1 MISLSSPELLKIDPE
16 LIRHFE
22 WSTRDYR
29 LYPGIEYF
37 VESFDEK
44 QYKACL
50 SGYRS
55 GLFRKPFSI
64 HVYVPSLESLHHGPC
79 GHTLLADTS
88 DIITRYFDDLISE
101 IVLRSKLHADDA
113 KVEQVYCGGGVIEF
127 FDVAHLSAIMD
138 KIKEHFELTH
148 DCEIMI
154 EIDARAISDLAELRG
169 LGFNHAIMAVHDF
182 DHDVQL
188 ATQCQQTEKA
198 TLDMILKA
206 REVGFGQI
214 RIELMYGLPMQKVSQ
229 FEYTLNKI
237 ITVSPCQ
244 IHLLNYVCESDFG
257 EMKHRINIQDLPN
270 SEARLQMIQLAIS
283 LLTDAGYIHIGMHVF
298 ARMNN
303 PLVIAQRQ
311 GRLHY
316 GIQGYSVFPDCYRI
330 ALGVSSI
337 GSVGPTL
344 NQNCSNLLEYFSR
357 VERNVLP
364 IMCGIQLSADDLM
377 RRSVIH
383 ALICHQVLS
392 FESVET
398 FFPIEFKRYFATELT
413 DLARYAAAG
422 LVELSDDEIVV
433 TAMGQLLIDSVC
445 GVFDKYL
452 RTTRQSNPERIAC
465 SAPDSL

>member
-44 QYKACL
+44 QYRTCI

-55 GLFRKPFSI
+55 GLVRKPFSI
-64 HVYVPSLESLHHGPC
+64 HVYVPNLESLRHGPC
-79 GHTLLADTS
+79 GHALLAGTS
-88 DIITRYFDDLISE
+88 DISTRYFDDLISE
-101 IVLRSKLHADDA
+101 IVLRSRLHADDA

-127 FDVAHLSAIMD
+127 FDIVRLSAILN

-154 EIDARAISDLAELRG
+154 EIDAGAISDLAELRR
-169 LGFNHAIMAVHDF
+169 LGFNHAVIAVHDF
-182 DHDVQL
+182 DYDVQL
-188 ATQCQQTEKA
+188 ASQRQQTEEA
-198 TLDMILKA
+198 VLGMILNA
-206 REVGFGQI
+206 RDVGFRQI
-214 RIELMYGLPMQKVSQ
+214 RIELVYGLPRQKVSQ
-229 FEYTLNKI
+229 FEYTLSKI
-237 ITVSPCQ
+237 IAVSPCQ
-244 IHLLNYVCESDFG
+244 IHLLNYVCESEFG
-257 EMKHRINIQDLPN
+257 EMRHRINIQDLPN
-270 SEARLQMIQLAIS
+270 TEARLQMIQRAIA
-283 LLTDAGYIHIGMHVF
+283 LLTDAGYVHIGMHVF

-344 NQNCSNLLEYFSR
+344 NQNCSSLLEYCSK
-357 VERNVLP
+357 VEQNVLP

-398 FFPIEFKRYFATELT
+398 FFPIEFKRYFAAELT
-413 DLARYAAAG
+413 ELARYTAAG
-422 LVELSDDEIVV
+422 LVDLSDDEIVV
-433 TAMGQLLIDSVC
+433 TPMGQLLIDSVC

-452 RTTRQSNPERIAC
+452 RTRQSNPKRITC
-465 SAPDSL
+465 SVPDSL